1 MFLRTFGSRRPPT
14 FLQSLWRLPSKIL
27 SCKSGPKPLDHG
39 LNDNFIGKCGC
50 LCSQAQKPSNIRLKV
65 FFMVLCTLKQSL
77 SCDWLRL
84 KALEASD
91 QHVLELLPRCNCPWP
106 ERRVP
111 SLGHIS
117 DCHDEGLCHDGS
129 ITPIRRYC
137 CFKTHQELLRIQ
149 APIIHRQ
156 LRWLVG
162 LWPWNSLQFCY
173 QRRSIIKGKA
183 TMMEVVIPFI
193 LVK

>member
-1 MFLRTFGSRRPPT
+1 M
-14 FLQSLWRLPSKIL
+14 
-27 SCKSGPKPLDHG
+27 
-39 LNDNFIGKCGC
+39 
-50 LCSQAQKPSNIRLKV
+50 KV
-65 FFMVLCTLKQSL
+65 FLMVLCTLKQSL

-91 QHVLELLPRCNCPWP
+91 QHVLELLRRRHCPWP

-129 ITPIRRYC
+129 ITPILRFC
-137 CFKTHQELLRIQ
+137 CFVTHQELLGIRV
-149 APIIHRQ
+149 PIIHGQ
-156 LRWLVG
+156 LRWIVG
-162 LWPWNSLQFCY
+162 LRPWDSLQFCC

-193 LVK
+193 LVKRALLMKLPMLRPLVMVILGKMANFFSGFVDLLLKVG

>member
-1 MFLRTFGSRRPPT
+1 
-14 FLQSLWRLPSKIL
+14 
-27 SCKSGPKPLDHG
+27 
-39 LNDNFIGKCGC
+39 
-50 LCSQAQKPSNIRLKV
+50 
-65 FFMVLCTLKQSL
+65 MVMCTLKQSL
-77 SCDWLRL
+77 SCDWLHL

-91 QHVLELLPRCNCPWP
+91 QHVLEFLPQRNCPWS

-117 DCHDEGLCHDGS
+117 DCHDEGLFHDGS

-137 CFKTHQELLRIQ
+137 CFVTHQELLGIQ
-149 APIIHRQ
+149 VPIVHGQ

-162 LWPWNSLQFCY
+162 LRLCDSLQFCCH
-173 QRRSIIKGKA
+173 RRSIIKGKA